1 MTDFQMG
8 SQGYL
13 LIGITDISD
22 YVESSDMGFDRATDD
37 INTYGLDWAYRLAG
51 VISAALNAACAYDE
65 TLDAVIWAAL
75 ISNSPVAF
83 EWGPH
88 GNVAGKILYSGNM
101 YVNASQISAPSGG
114 AVRQTFSCVI
124 TGEVDHDVIAGP

>member
-8 SQGYL
+8 SQAYL
-13 LIGITDISD
+13 KVATTDITD

-51 VISAALNAACAYDE
+51 IISAALNAACAYDE
-65 TLDAVIWAAL
+65 TLDGVIWAAL
-75 ISNSPVAF
+75 ISSTPVAF

-88 GNVAGKILYSGNM
+88 GNVSGKVLYSGSM
-101 YVNASQISAPSGG
+101 YVNASQISAPSNA

-124 TGEVDHDVIAGP
+124 TGTVGHNVVTP

>member
-8 SQGYL
+8 SQAYL
-13 LIGITDISD
+13 KIGTTDISD

-37 INTYGLDWAYRLAG
+37 INTYGLNWAHRLAG
-51 VISAALNAACAYDE
+51 VISVALNAACAYDE

-75 ISNSPVAF
+75 ISNTPVAF
-83 EWGPH
+83 EFGPH
-88 GNVAGKILYSGNM
+88 GNVTGKVLYSGNM
-101 YVNASQISAPSGG
+101 YINASQISAPSGA

-124 TGEVDHDVIAGP
+124 TGEVTHAVV

>member
-8 SQGYL
+8 SEAYL
-13 LIGITDISD
+13 LVDETDISD

-65 TLDAVIWAAL
+65 TLDAVIWAAM
-75 ISNSPVAF
+75 IDADPVAF
-83 EWGPH
+83 EFGPH
-88 GNVAGKILYSGNM
+88 GNVVDKILYSGNM
-101 YVNASQISAPSGG
+101 YINAMQISAPSGA

-124 TGEVDHDVIAGP
+124 TGEVSHDVIVA

>member
-8 SQGYL
+8 SQAYL
-13 LIGITDISD
+13 KIGTTDISD

-37 INTYGLDWAYRLAG
+37 INTYGLNWAYRLAG

-75 ISNSPVAF
+75 ISSTPVAF
-83 EWGPH
+83 EFGPH
-88 GNVAGKILYSGNM
+88 GNVTGKVVYSGNM
-101 YVNASQISAPSGG
+101 YINSSQISAPSGA

-124 TGEVDHDVIAGP
+124 TGEVNHAVV